1 MQTLNVLLSP
11 TENLAKAL
19 CTKLVSLA
27 SLKLKEQTIKNQIPF
42 QEPQISEMENSMSF
56 QNTDAYHIK
65 YKNSFFKNLFSV
77 TISNIFPNSLSLQ
90 SEYMEYILIVAGGD
104 FPDGPVVK
112 NPPSNRGDVSSISGQ
127 GTKIP
132 HAAKQLNPC
141 AATIEPK
148 PLPEKSLRAATKT

>member
-27 SLKLKEQTIKNQIPF
+27 SLKLKEQTIKNQRSF

-77 TISNIFPNSLSLQ
+77 TISNIFPNSLSL
-90 SEYMEYILIVAGGD
+90 
-104 FPDGPVVK
+104 
-112 NPPSNRGDVSSISGQ
+112 
-127 GTKIP
+127 
-132 HAAKQLNPC
+132 
-141 AATIEPK
+141 
-148 PLPEKSLRAATKT
+148 

>member
-1 MQTLNVLLSP
+1 
-11 TENLAKAL
+11 
-19 CTKLVSLA
+19 
-27 SLKLKEQTIKNQIPF
+27 
-42 QEPQISEMENSMSF
+42 MSF

-65 YKNSFFKNLFSV
+65 YKISFFFNLFSV
-77 TISNIFPNSLSLQ
+77 TLSNIFPNSLSLQ

-132 HAAKQLNPC
+132 HAAKQLNLC

-148 PLPEKSLRAATKT
+148 PQLEKSLCVTNKT